1 MNAMIVTSAP
11 PSEIISVSNDI
22 NEPIKPFNMIGKQNY
37 NSIRSSS
44 TSIPISSGPRGVIP
58 KKPMR
63 PLTAYHIFFQIER
76 EYIIQSLPDNNSND
90 DIVTT
95 ASNKRILD
103 DVPDRYKATKL
114 SHDWYF
120 GPGKRPKRKHRKAHG
135 KIGFMELSRIIAG
148 RWAELE
154 TLDPEVK
161 AFVHKLAKQ
170 ELDEYTEDM
179 KKYKEL
185 TKTAFHPV
193 VSPNSS
199 QSAASSPVAS
209 PEPSIRVHKESKNKC
224 TTSNKKRSLSP
235 IAPTSMAGNISA
247 PIDLTNEIDY
257 FISRINNDAREL
269 LPEYDTTVSPPSTT
283 SNTHSS
289 NDPSPFV
296 HRYPRQ
302 ERRNSL
308 LSFLEPLFDAN
319 ELEQDDVIIPHP
331 TKKQRRNSP
340 ASVCVDICDD
350 EIIRMWKENNNA

>member
-1 MNAMIVTSAP
+1 MNAMIVTSTP
-11 PSEIISVSNDI
+11 PSEMISVSNDTD
-22 NEPIKPFNMIGKQNY
+22 EPIKPFNFTGKQNY
-37 NSIRSSS
+37 NSISSS
-44 TSIPISSGPRGVIP
+44 TSIPISSGPRGTIP

-76 EYIIQSLPDNNSND
+76 EYIIQSLPDSDD
-90 DIVTT
+90 DIKT
-95 ASNKRILD
+95 ASNKKILD
-103 DVPDRYKATKL
+103 DVPDRYRATKL

-179 KKYKEL
+179 KRYKES
-185 TKTAFHPV
+185 TKSFHPV
-193 VSPNSS
+193 VSATS
-199 QSAASSPVAS
+199 SAASSPVAS
-209 PEPSIRVHKESKNKC
+209 PEPTIRIRESESAS
-224 TTSNKKRSLSP
+224 SNKRSLPP
-235 IAPTSMAGNISA
+235 IAPTSMAGNVSS
-247 PIDLTNEIDY
+247 PIDLTTEIDY
-257 FISRINNDAREL
+257 FLSRINNDARQL
-269 LPEYDTTVSPPSTT
+269 LPGYDTVSPPTT
-283 SNTHSS
+283 N
-289 NDPSPFV
+289 NIVRSPIS
-296 HRYPRQ
+296 HRPRQ

-319 ELEQDDVIIPHP
+319 ELEQDDVIIQPP
-331 TKKQRRNSP
+331 TKRQRRNSP

-350 EIIRMWKENNNA
+350 EIIRMWKENNDE